1 MTTITT
7 ATAGVSYAY
16 TGYMQLL
23 AEVADTGSR
32 AGRAALLDQ
41 MAGFADLLAD
51 ATYGQLAEDDPSG
64 DSVAWRETAT
74 LIRHLAAAERGT
86 TLAVIPPLDD
96 DPDSDD
102 GDGDG
107 DGEDGDDFADLSL
120 WAGLSFAKTRYEQT
134 AAVHALSELL
144 LARKTRPHAYEAFMA
159 AATACSLGYGDDYPA
174 QDTYQPRS

>member
-1 MTTITT
+1 MTTTT
-7 ATAGVSYAY
+7 TVTAGVSYAY

-32 AGRAALLDQ
+32 ADRALLLDQ

-51 ATYGQLAEDDPSG
+51 ATYGQLAEDDPAG

-74 LIRHLAAAERGT
+74 LTRHLAAAERGT
-86 TLAVIPPLDD
+86 TLAVIPPIDG

-102 GDGDG
+102 GDGED
-107 DGEDGDDFADLSL
+107 DEDGDDFADLSL
-120 WAGLSFAKTRYEQT
+120 WAGLSFAGTRYEQT

-159 AATACSLGYGDDYPA
+159 AATACSLGYDDTYPTA
-174 QDTYQPRS
+174 GTYQPRS